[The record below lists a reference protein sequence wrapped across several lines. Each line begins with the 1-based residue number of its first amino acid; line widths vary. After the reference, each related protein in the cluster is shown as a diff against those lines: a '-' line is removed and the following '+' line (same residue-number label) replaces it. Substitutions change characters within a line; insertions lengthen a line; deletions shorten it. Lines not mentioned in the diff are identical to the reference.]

1 MKYLILA
8 LLVLSGCA
16 TYAPPVKKEIESTRT
31 YQKSFDDTWASL
43 ITFISSNGMNI
54 KTMDK
59 ASGLIS
65 FEKANDLGAT
75 TTFFDCGNVGT
86 GLSMTN
92 IPLYSPVTSNILVKS
107 EDKKKTTVTVNM
119 FQSVKLQTS
128 GYVTAEKEC
137 FSNGAFE
144 KKVLDSIK

>member
-1 MKYLILA
+1 MKYL
-8 LLVLSGCA
+8 LVVLMLVSGCA

-43 ITFISSNGMNI
+43 ISFISSNGMNI

-65 FEKANDLGAT
+65 FEKANDSGASQA
-75 TTFFDCGNVGT
+75 FFDCGTVG
-86 GLSMTN
+86 SVVN
-92 IPLYSPVTSNILVKS
+92 IPVYSSVTSNILVKS